1 MTDSISTAA
10 GYELNLDEY
19 WQIILRRRWVILG
32 CACFLGVFGW
42 LITWMTQ
49 PPPLY
54 ASSASVK
61 ITQSTD
67 IAGLLLRNVSFSPV
81 DNMSTQLALV
91 KSYAL
96 VQMVAKRLGLIPK
109 HLTSAEIRANPSYM
123 NVVLDLKEDVSAVR
137 EGLSSILTIKTTSS
151 SAEFA
156 RDLAQ
161 AVAVEFRAYD
171 AREKNKR
178 VMDAKQFIQ
187 QQLVLIGHRLR
198 KSEEDLRHYR
208 EKNNL
213 SNAGEGSKVMG
224 KVVADLEQEFRRQSG
239 HLNDLHFAMVQLKER
254 VQRGGWDH
262 KAVSVS
268 GKVSQY
274 FDLLNKRLVEMA
286 LKRTALLSVFTD
298 QHPEIK
304 ELDSQAADI
313 LASMVSELDQ
323 QVSMTRQRMGDLQKS
338 IDDAERKFQGVP
350 EQVLELNRLERNTNT
365 NTALYDMLEKKY
377 QEVQIRAAEKVDEV
391 SLLHPALISHK
402 RINPVHTGQT
412 IVAGFILG
420 LVLGLVI
427 SLVLE
432 SMDTSVGSMEEVEAS
447 LEVPVIGSI
456 QHLAH
461 EEAVDMF
468 SDMEGLASSGDELE
482 RQMRLLTHFAPTSA
496 MAESYRG
503 IRTNL
508 IFSQLGKYR
517 VIVIT
522 SATIKEGKS
531 TVSANLA
538 VVLAQQGARVLLID
552 ANMRDPVQH
561 EMFGLEREPGLS
573 EYLLGQLSWQD
584 ATRHISDVMLG
595 DFGVDHALM
604 TPGLDQLDILT
615 CGRNVTNP
623 SDLLAIPAMTELLG
637 QARQEYDM
645 VIVDMPSLL
654 HTADANVVAGE
665 VDGVL
670 LVYHMGTVTRG
681 ALRRAKKSVD
691 AVGGN
696 VAGVV
701 LNGVRGEVSSDFTK
715 GKVDRY
721 YGHDEHDEGHAN
733 LFQKYSDYAREWM
746 RGRREK
752 I

>member
-1 MTDSISTAA
+1 MTDSAYIAA

-32 CACFLGVFGW
+32 CACFLSIFGW
-42 LITWMTQ
+42 LITWMVQ

-61 ITQSTD
+61 ITESTD
-67 IAGLLLRNVSFSPV
+67 IAGLLLQNVSFSPV

-91 KSYAL
+91 KSYAV

-123 NVVLDLKEDVSAVR
+123 NTVLDLKEDVSAVR
-137 EGLSSILTIKTTSS
+137 EGSSSIITIKTKSS
-151 SAEFA
+151 SAGFA

-161 AVAVEFRAYD
+161 AVAEEFRTYD

-178 VMDAKQFIQ
+178 VIHAKKFIQ
-187 QQLVLIGHRLR
+187 KQLVLIGNRLR
-198 KSEEDLRHYR
+198 KSEETLRDYR

-213 SNAGEGSKVMG
+213 SNGESSKVMG
-224 KVVADLEQEFRRQSG
+224 KMVADLEQEFRRQSG
-239 HLNDLHFAMVQLKER
+239 HLNDLRFAMAQLRER
-254 VQRGGWDH
+254 IQRGGWDH

-268 GKVSQY
+268 GKVSEY

-286 LKRTALLSVFTD
+286 LKRTRLLTVFTKY
-298 QHPEIK
+298 HPEIK
-304 ELDSQAADI
+304 ELNSQAADI
-313 LASMVSELDQ
+313 LASMVGELGQ
-323 QVSMTRQRMGDLQKS
+323 QVRMTRQRMNDLQKS
-338 IDDAERKFQGVP
+338 IGAAERKFRGVP
-350 EQVLELNRLERNTNT
+350 EQVLELNRLERNASTNT
-365 NTALYDMLEKKY
+365 DLYSMLEKKY
-377 QEVQIRAAEKVDEV
+377 QEVQIRAAEKVEEV
-391 SLLHPALISHK
+391 SLLHPALVSHR
-402 RINPVHTGQT
+402 RINSVHTGRT

-420 LVLGLVI
+420 LALGLII

-432 SMDTSVGSMEEVEAS
+432 SLDTSAGSMEEVESS

-461 EEAVDMF
+461 EDAVELF
-468 SDMEGLASSGDELE
+468 SGTKGLASSGDGLE
-482 RQMRLLTHFAPTSA
+482 RQMRLVAHFAPASA
-496 MAESYRG
+496 VAESYRG

-508 IFSQLGKYR
+508 LFSQLGKYR

-522 SATIKEGKS
+522 SATLKEGKS
-531 TVSANLA
+531 MVSSNLA
-538 VVLAQQGARVLLID
+538 MVVAQQGARVLLID

-561 EMFGLEREPGLS
+561 KLFGLGREPGLS
-573 EYLLGQLSWQD
+573 DYLLGQLPWQK

-595 DFGVDHALM
+595 DFGVDHVLM

-615 CGRNVTNP
+615 SGRSVANS

-645 VIVDMPSLL
+645 VIVDMPPLL

-701 LNGVRGEVSSDFTK
+701 LNGIRGEFSPDFSK
-715 GKVDRY
+715 GSKVDRY
-721 YGHDEHDEGHAN
+721 YGRDERAEGHASV
-733 LFQKYSDYAREWM
+733 LRRCSDWIRA
-746 RGRREK
+746 RGREGQA
-752 I
+752 